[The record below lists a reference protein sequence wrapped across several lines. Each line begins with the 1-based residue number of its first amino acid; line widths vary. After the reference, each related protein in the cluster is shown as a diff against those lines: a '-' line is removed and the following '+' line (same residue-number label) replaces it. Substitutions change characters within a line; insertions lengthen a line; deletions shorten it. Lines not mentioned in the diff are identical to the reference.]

1 MNMVETLT
9 QYLQSPWVIVV
20 LAALM
25 LMLCAVPLVTYMHKT
40 SDMRHL
46 KRVIRKHS
54 YAVEQNVVLSDGIEG
69 YLFVDY
75 LILLCGKIIAVKL
88 EPSSGYIFGGEK
100 IDEWTCVENNRT
112 GKFKNPMEEVSLFVQ
127 QVKHTLG
134 FDAVDAYAL
143 FGSKSV
149 FPKGVPQGVLRMAC
163 FGEELDALKGSDNKH
178 EAAQQAWEKLV
189 AMTHEDRQQLDAS
202 LES

>member
-1 MNMVETLT
+1 MLETMT
-9 QYLQSPWVIVV
+9 QHLQSPWVIVV
-20 LAALM
+20 VAAL
-25 LMLCAVPLVTYMHKT
+25 LLVLCAALLGAYLRKT

-46 KRVIRKHS
+46 KRVLKKHS
-54 YAVEQNVVLSDGIEG
+54 YAVEQNVVLSDGIDG

-75 LILLCGKIIAVKL
+75 LILLCGKIVAVKL
-88 EPSSGYIFGGEK
+88 DPSYGYIFGGEK

-112 GKFKNPMEEVSLFVQ
+112 GKFKNPMEGVSLFVQ

-134 FDAVDAYAL
+134 FDAVEACVL

-149 FPKGVPQGVLRMAC
+149 FPKGVPQGVLRMAH
-163 FGEELDALKGSDNKH
+163 FGEELDALKGSDDRH

-189 AMTHEDRQQLDAS
+189 AMTHEERQRLDLS
-202 LES
+202 PES